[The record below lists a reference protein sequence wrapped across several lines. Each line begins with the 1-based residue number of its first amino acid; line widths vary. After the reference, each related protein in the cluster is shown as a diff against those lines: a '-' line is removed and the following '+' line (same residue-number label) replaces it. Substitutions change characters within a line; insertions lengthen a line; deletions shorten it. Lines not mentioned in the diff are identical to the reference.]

1 MDLRPHR
8 KNTTKFGI
16 ILLNR
21 QFVPS
26 SDLGLGRT
34 GFGQRQELAQG
45 CRPACSTQ
53 RHTRPFAWELLFTL
67 RLKTKSKA
75 CKYLIS
81 LASYCLSGLMCEG
94 TPCAALIN
102 SGFRRLCRTAVAV
115 PAVAGPMQ
123 RQRRP
128 ALCSQQLTVLPWM
141 LL

>member
-8 KNTTKFGI
+8 KNTTEFGI
-16 ILLNR
+16 ILLNK

-26 SDLGLGRT
+26 SDLGLGRA
-34 GFGQRQELAQG
+34 GSGRRQELAQG
-45 CRPACSTQ
+45 CRPPARSTQ
-53 RHTRPFAWELLFTL
+53 RRARPFAWELLFTL

-102 SGFRRLCRTAVAV
+102 SGFCRAAVAV